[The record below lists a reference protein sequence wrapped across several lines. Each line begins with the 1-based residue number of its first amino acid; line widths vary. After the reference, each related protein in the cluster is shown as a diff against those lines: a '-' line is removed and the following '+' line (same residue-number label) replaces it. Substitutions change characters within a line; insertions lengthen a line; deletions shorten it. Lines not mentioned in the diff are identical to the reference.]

1 MKHFYTALS
10 VFFSIIVIFYYLYT
24 HPEYFSFFKGLPHLN
39 FILFSLLFYG
49 LLALCFEFIA
59 LKLQNLKFLSFTPF
73 LLILVFNFYASQYF
87 FLKQIGY
94 WETADLWHMT
104 KLISN
109 SIGGLILI
117 FGSCLIIGSAILKN
131 RPAKFSEIPVKSGL
145 GIMAVTYFLF
155 ILAYFK
161 ALNFTTISLGLT
173 IMVIISINFIRK
185 TPWKTWMNSLK
196 YLDSPN
202 ILGHFSLWMLGI
214 FITLNF
220 YENLRPVPKGYDGM
234 TIYANLSYLL
244 KDYGELIK
252 GFGSYNYSLFSSL
265 GLILFEKP
273 EFVLLMNFAFY
284 ILFIFAL
291 FVLGKKFLST
301 SLSLLVVASVQ
312 SIPMLNRMAFMQ
324 QKVETSLLFF
334 SIILIALSWEM
345 IEEKKPFL
353 IVLVGLIAGFLF
365 GIKYPS
371 IILVLALISGLWYIN
386 LGVWGLVG
394 ISMAIS
400 YFILVSGIDEF
411 SGLSFY
417 HNVSEKLNYALL
429 FGGLSILGILYF
441 KQKTALINSI
451 KTSFIIG
458 IIAGLTFIP
467 WAIKHYNETNSLSV
481 NALLY
486 GKSQSP
492 NEQ

>member
-1 MKHFYTALS
+1 MKHFYIALS
-10 VFFSIIVIFYYLYT
+10 VFFSIIVIFYYLFT
-24 HPEYFSFFKGLPHLN
+24 HPEYFSFFKGIPHLN
-39 FILFSLLFYG
+39 FIVFSFLVYG
-49 LLALCFEFIA
+49 LLALGVEIIA

-94 WETADLWHMT
+94 WETADVWHMT
-104 KLISN
+104 KLIAS

-117 FGSCLIIGSAILKN
+117 FGSCLIIGSAILKD
-131 RPAKFSEIPVKSGL
+131 RPAIFSEIPLKSGL
-145 GIMAVTYFLF
+145 GIIAVTYFLF

-161 ALNFTTISLGLT
+161 ALNFTNLSLGLS
-173 IMVIISINFIRK
+173 IMVIISIFFIRK
-185 TPWKTWMNSLK
+185 TPWKTWIYSFKN
-196 YLDSPN
+196 LDSFKF
-202 ILGHFSLWMLGI
+202 LGHFSLWILGI

-244 KDYGELIK
+244 KEYGELIK
-252 GFGSYNYSLFSSL
+252 GFGSYNYSLFSSI
-265 GLILFEKP
+265 GLILIEKP
-273 EFVLLMNFAFY
+273 EFVLLMNFGFS

-291 FVLGKKFLST
+291 FILAKKFLNT
-301 SLSLLVVASVQ
+301 SLSLLLVASVQ
-312 SIPMLNRMAFMQ
+312 GIPMLNRMAFMQ

-334 SIILIALSWEM
+334 SIILIALFWEM
-345 IEEKKPFL
+345 IQEKKLSL
-353 IVLVGLIAGFLF
+353 IILVGIFAGFLF

-371 IILVLALISGLWYIN
+371 IILVLALISGFWYIN

-394 ISMAIS
+394 ISMAIC

-417 HNVSEKLNYALL
+417 HNESKKLNYSIL
-429 FGGLSILGILYF
+429 FGGLFIFGILYF
-441 KQKTALINSI
+441 KQKTALILSF
-451 KTSFIIG
+451 KTSIVIG

-467 WAIKHYNETNSLSV
+467 WAIKHYHETNSLSV
-481 NALLY
+481 NSLLY